1 MGCPKPVSVNFATG
15 LTNVRY
21 EDPFTATN
29 LVATFPPLSNPGLL
43 AMYAPGMRMTDNDM
57 IAPAAGHFGEDRPG
71 RLLLQGRGNLTLA
84 SVSELTS
91 PKEGHP
97 TWGRLAFCDP

>member
-57 IAPAAGHFGEDRPG
+57 IAPAAGHFGEDRPE
-71 RLLLQGRGNLTLA
+71 RLLLEGRGNLTRA

-97 TWGRLAFCDP
+97 SWGRLAFCDP

>member
-1 MGCPKPVSVNFATG
+1 
-15 LTNVRY
+15 
-21 EDPFTATN
+21 
-29 LVATFPPLSNPGLL
+29 
-43 AMYAPGMRMTDNDM
+43 MYAPGMRMTDNDM

-71 RLLLQGRGNLTLA
+71 LFLVQGRENIRLA
-84 SVSELTS
+84 SVPELTG

>member
-1 MGCPKPVSVNFATG
+1 
-15 LTNVRY
+15 
-21 EDPFTATN
+21 
-29 LVATFPPLSNPGLL
+29 
-43 AMYAPGMRMTDNDM
+43 MYAPGMRMTDNDT

-71 RLLLQGRGNLTLA
+71 RLLLQGCGNLTLA
-84 SVSELTS
+84 YVPELTR

>member
-21 EDPFTATN
+21 EDPFTAIN
-29 LVATFPPLSNPGLL
+29 LVATLPLLSNPGLL

-91 PKEGHP
+91 PKEGLP
-97 TWGRLAFCDP
+97 SWGRLAFCDP